1 LISVQTKPLITPVN
15 LPPIQMRP
23 ESLKVDITLAQTEVR
38 MRKLQQAKE
47 EFLRTPVSAPCFA
60 TCKEQELEFPKRTR

>member
-1 LISVQTKPLITPVN
+1 MISVEIKPVN
-15 LPPIQMRP
+15 LSSIQMRP
-23 ESLKVDITLAQTEVR
+23 ENLKVDITLAQTEER

-60 TCKEQELEFPKRTR
+60 IGKEKELEFSGRNR

>member
-1 LISVQTKPLITPVN
+1 MILVENKPLTSTVN
-15 LPPIQMRP
+15 LPPIRP

-60 TCKEQELEFPKRTR
+60 TGNEEELKFPKRNR